1 MEEQQF
7 QQNRNNSIDLEE
19 DLDKILQFLARE
31 QPLQSCNPA
40 MTTIEASQHY
50 MMSSGC
56 LWSLPRDLP
65 PPPLFSKSS
74 SPALPSSAHAV
85 SALRGEFLEPIVS
98 DLSATSRTEDL
109 HQQEMY
115 LDYPRST
122 VTFQQ
127 MLHSAENERELLS
140 HFPQMEESDHANQV
154 EFISASA
161 RFNSPGISLA
171 ADLFH
176 RENSQNGAG
185 SGSLLTS
192 IFSEFHPE
200 IGSAIVSPTTNSSF
214 SSSVTDEAHVDEEC
228 SHIMASAG
236 ATGNTVAVGSKRKA
250 TAMAS
255 TEDFT
260 NTTNENKSQEDLT
273 NTTHEKKSKPAAKKG
288 KKRIREPR
296 YAIQTRSD
304 KDILEDGYKWRK
316 YGQKAVKNSPH
327 PRSYYRCTYAKCLV
341 KKMVER
347 SSKDPGLVVTTYE
360 GVHIHPSPAAVRNSI
375 DTQLISR
382 SMYSYFPSPVKM
394 FNAPR
399 SNLELA
405 AHMIKGQQHHIPQL
419 DRGLLEDILPSGIR
433 M

>member
-161 RFNSPGISLA
+161 RFNS
-171 ADLFH
+171 
-176 RENSQNGAG
+176 
-185 SGSLLTS
+185 
-192 IFSEFHPE
+192 PE